1 MIRGKQRI
9 ETENQIYLAPSSF
22 PGLSAE
28 EQQVLAVVQKEL
40 QGWNEDDLPKVLSTM
55 ADDATY
61 WDITMEPAYGLE
73 GIREFG
79 EGWLVFCPD
88 FGCFVESLITQG
100 DSVVSMG
107 WITGHPNPG
116 VEWFPGMISKEGGY
130 MDFPYCQV
138 AKVRDGKIFY
148 VRDHWDSKAINV
160 VFEAK

>member
-1 MIRGKQRI
+1 M
-9 ETENQIYLAPSSF
+9 
-22 PGLSAE
+22 
-28 EQQVLAVVQKEL
+28 LAVVQKEL
-40 QGWNEDDLPKVLSTM
+40 QGWNQQDLAKVLSTM

-61 WDITMEPAYGLE
+61 WDVTMEPAYGLD

-79 EGWLVFCPD
+79 EGWLEFCPD
-88 FGCFVESLITQG
+88 FGCFVEKLVTQG
-100 DSVVSMG
+100 DTVVSMG

-138 AKVRDGKIFY
+138 AMVRDGKIFY

-160 VFEAK
+160 VFE

>member
-1 MIRGKQRI
+1 MIRGKERI
-9 ETENQIYLAPSSF
+9 ETENQIYLPPSSF
-22 PGLSAE
+22 PGLSAD

-40 QGWNEDDLPKVLSTM
+40 QGWNEEDLPKVLSTM
-55 ADDATY
+55 AEDATY
-61 WDITMEPAYGLE
+61 WDVTMEPAYGLE

-88 FGCFVESLITQG
+88 FGCFVESLVTQG
-100 DSVVSMG
+100 DTVVSMG

-138 AKVRDGKIFY
+138 AKVRDGKIYY

-160 VFEAK
+160 VFEAQ